1 MSEKLS
7 KDDIK
12 VLKNEIAMA
21 EKLNKEEL
29 EPMVN
34 EAIARYIGVHIPAYG
49 ADWDIVLN
57 EVYPIVQNY
66 LPSLAYRIP
75 RAFLKPKQ
83 KTYISKERDPITG
96 QMVEIEKDA
105 TKSARTQEAILNYC
119 LSSINYKEELRKVLL
134 DALLFPHGIL
144 WHGYKGNFGMT
155 EERSLWVEDE
165 QIFVTR
171 ISPMR
176 FLKDPSVN
184 MANINEAKWVGRII
198 DIPYEDFIEDDELDI
213 DKKSING
220 FLGFGDKVGK
230 ASENALKAANATDTL
245 TLSQAR
251 KPLIE
256 YTDEGYRNSK
266 APKFVR
272 VYEIYKRPS
281 KKEKREGKKGKIILY
296 CKEQT
301 KLLRENDWSIKAK
314 GFPVLLLSF
323 NELPDAQFGLPDI
336 DTYKSIADQ
345 KNAVINLQ
353 LRNAQEN
360 TKVWVGISKEGSN
373 EEDITKIQE
382 GTNTIVTF
390 ESGNPAERMYVA
402 SPGGAS
408 SNELYLLDGRV
419 DRNLQDK
426 SGITDLKKGFL
437 QSGEESAASVKL
449 RAMGSGA
456 RPAYRQDIMA
466 DFLRKSFTFI
476 NELLKQFT
484 PIKEAVR
491 IIGSLDLEWIEN
503 PSTEDVQAPTDVDI
517 DPISMLPED
526 PEKEINELNTIL
538 TMMIQGLRDP
548 IIAEKI
554 RQEGKT
560 VQLSPLIEQILIRLR
575 IRDPNIF
582 RNIQPGE
589 SQGYVSV
596 EQMREA
602 KENVNA
608 ALTGQNPPFPPNPK
622 DDHQAKLEIYTTIND
637 LLMKAGQACDMLTQ
651 LIQIQTALL
660 QQKQQEE
667 AKPGNQVKL
676 QKPSVTMVN
685 Q

>member
-1 MSEKLS
+1 MS
-7 KDDIK
+7 
-12 VLKNEIAMA
+12 N
-21 EKLNKEEL
+21 
-29 EPMVN
+29 
-34 EAIARYIGVHIPAYG
+34 
-49 ADWDIVLN
+49 
-57 EVYPIVQNY
+57 
-66 LPSLAYRIP
+66 
-75 RAFLKPKQ
+75 
-83 KTYISKERDPITG
+83 
-96 QMVEIEKDA
+96 
-105 TKSARTQEAILNYC
+105 
-119 LSSINYKEELRKVLL
+119 L
-134 DALLFPHGIL
+134 D
-144 WHGYKGNFGMT
+144 
-155 EERSLWVEDE
+155 
-165 QIFVTR
+165 
-171 ISPMR
+171 
-176 FLKDPSVN
+176 
-184 MANINEAKWVGRII
+184 EAKWVGRII
-198 DIPYEDFIEDDELDI
+198 DIPYEDFIEDKELDI
-213 DKKSING
+213 DKKRING

-230 ASENALKAANATDTL
+230 ASQNALKLSKVNDTVQ
-245 TLSQAR
+245 LSSAK
-251 KPLIE
+251 KPLID
-256 YTDEGYRNSK
+256 YTEEGYKNSK
-266 APKFVR
+266 AAKFVR
-272 VYEIYKRPS
+272 VYEIYKRPT
-281 KKEKREGKKGKIILY
+281 KKEKREGSKGKIILY
-296 CKEQT
+296 CKEQE
-301 KLLRENDWSIKAK
+301 KPLRENEWSIKAK
-314 GFPVLLLSF
+314 GFPSKILCF
-323 NELPDAQFGLPDI
+323 NDLPDSLFALPDI

-353 LRNAQEN
+353 LRNASEN

-373 EEDITKIQE
+373 EEDITKVQE
-382 GTNTIVTF
+382 GTNTVVTF
-390 ESGNPAERMYVA
+390 ESGNPSERMYVA

-466 DFLRKSFTFI
+466 DFLRESFTYL

-484 PIKEAVR
+484 PLKEAVR

-503 PSTEDVQAPTDVDI
+503 PSKEEIQAPTDIDI

-548 IIAEKI
+548 IIADKL

-582 RNIQPGE
+582 RNTQPGE
-589 SQGYVSV
+589 TQGYVSV

-608 ALTGQNPPFPPNPK
+608 ALTGQPPPFPPDPK
-622 DDHQAKLEIYTTIND
+622 DDHQAKLEIYTTISD
-637 LLMKAGQACDMLTQ
+637 LLQKAGQACDMLTQ

-667 AKPGNQVKL
+667 AKPGTQVKL
-676 QKPSVTMVN
+676 QKPSMTMVG